1 LPSFNVEIIIENK
14 KIARA
19 PEGETITRDLI
30 NRGGFS
36 SIKNVRTGKYLKL
49 SVEAEKK
56 EEAEQIVREMSN
68 SLRIYN
74 PVVHTC
80 SVRIKSEEL

>member
-1 LPSFNVEIIIENK
+1 MTSFNVEIIIENK
-14 KIARA
+14 KMARD

-30 NRGGFS
+30 NRGGFQ

-49 SVEAEKK
+49 SVEAENE
-56 EEAEQIVREMSN
+56 EEAENIVREMSN

-80 SVRIKSEEL
+80 SVRIKK

>member
-1 LPSFNVEIIIENK
+1 MPSFNIEIIIENK
-14 KIARA
+14 KMARD
-19 PEGETITRDLI
+19 PEGETITKDLI

-36 SIKNVRTGKYLKL
+36 SIKNVRTGKYLRL
-49 SVEAEKK
+49 SVTAEKK

-80 SVRIKSEEL
+80 SIRIKSEEL

>member
-1 LPSFNVEIIIENK
+1 MPSFDVEIIIENK
-14 KIARA
+14 KMARD

-30 NRGGFS
+30 NRGGFQ
-36 SIKNVRTGKYLKL
+36 SIRNVRTGKYLKL
-49 SVEAEKK
+49 SVEAENK
-56 EEAEQIVREMSN
+56 EEAEKIVREMSN